1 MTFCYIEIEK
11 LRLGHGATGAGWG
24 SAIWVVD
31 ITLRDPIS
39 HRGMVSHYAV
49 CYVSAYWGRAGS
61 SGYEPARPAPCL
73 HSQPAI
79 VVWIQQ
85 CGIVT
90 M

>member
-11 LRLGHGATGAGWG
+11 LRLGHGATGPGWG

-49 CYVSAYWGRAGS
+49 RYRAQHPVCIAS
-61 SGYEPARPAPCL
+61 LPLWYGYN
-73 HSQPAI
+73 S
-79 VVWIQQ
+79 VV
-85 CGIVT
+85 
-90 M
+90 